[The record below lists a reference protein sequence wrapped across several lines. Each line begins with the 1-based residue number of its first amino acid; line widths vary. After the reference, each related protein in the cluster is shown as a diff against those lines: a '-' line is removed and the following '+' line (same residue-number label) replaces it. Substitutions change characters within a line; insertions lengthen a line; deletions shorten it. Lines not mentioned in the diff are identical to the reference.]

1 MKMRWPVT
9 LALLSL
15 VFALAL
21 PPAAAA
27 ASAADTYKAKCQ
39 MCHGPEGVPS
49 PGMAKAMGMKPLG
62 SADVQKMSDAELT
75 TMITD
80 GKGKMPTF
88 KDKLSESQIKELV
101 GYIRTLKK

>member
-1 MKMRWPVT
+1 MKMRWVLPI
-9 LALLSL
+9 ALFSL

-21 PPAAAA
+21 PPTAAA
-27 ASAADTYKAKCQ
+27 ASAADTFKAKCQ

-75 TMITD
+75 TTITD
-80 GKGKMPTF
+80 GKGKMPAF
-88 KDKLSESQIKELV
+88 KGKLSESEIKELV
-101 GYIRTLKK
+101 AYIRTLKK